1 MCIEQGCAG
10 LRDGANSELYHE
22 KEYEAEMNEQQI
34 QEKETE
40 QGAEPRA
47 IRIRN
52 AHVHNLKNIDVDI
65 PLHKIVGIAGGV
77 GLGKIFSGAGGI
89 VCGGFPA
96 VSGGAVHLH
105 ETADDPGGESPG
117 G

>member
-1 MCIEQGCAG
+1 MCVEQGCAG
-10 LRDGANSELYHE
+10 LRDGANSELDHE

-52 AHVHNLKNIDVDI
+52 AHVHNLKNIDLEILLWLSDKNNCVCVRVKGEHSG
-65 PLHKIVGIAGGV
+65 PEGAAW
-77 GLGKIFSGAGGI
+77 LGKAEKSIGRRGI
-89 VCGGFPA
+89 
-96 VSGGAVHLH
+96 L
-105 ETADDPGGESPG
+105 
-117 G
+117 